1 MAGDALVAVAA
12 LWGAYWLRFD
22 GDFPR
27 LFLSNWK
34 AVTTTLALFNMAI
47 FTLMGLYR
55 RMWRYASVGDLLRI
69 VTASTLAIVGQ
80 VLANLM
86 FDIEMTVGVHI
97 IDWLIMLAGVSSLRL
112 AIRIYDEAN
121 TAKKGPG
128 RSKRV
133 LIAGAGQAGA
143 MVIREMRRDRQRR
156 YEPVCL
162 VDDNEEKRGMEIGGV
177 RVKGCT
183 EDLLRLVDELGID
196 EVILAMP
203 SAPKTL
209 VQSLLAEC
217 RQLNVPLRVVPGI
230 GQLIDGHVTVSQLRQ
245 VQVEDLLGREP
256 VKLDLDQIAGYLRG
270 KRVLVTGA
278 GGSIG
283 SELVRQIS
291 RFGPDRIIMLGRGEN
306 SIFEIEQE
314 MKSERPQTKVLS
326 VIGDV
331 RDEVLI
337 NRLFAE
343 MKPQVVFHAAAH
355 KHVPL
360 MEQWPE
366 EAVKN
371 NVFGTYNVVSA
382 ADKHGVE
389 RFVLISTDKA
399 VNPVNYMGASKRAAE
414 LIIEAFA
421 RRGCKTVFS
430 AVRFG
435 NVLGSRGSVVPHFQ
449 KQIARGGPVTVTHPE
464 MTRYFMLIPE
474 AVQLVIQAGAM
485 SQGGEVFV
493 LDMGAPVKILDL
505 AENMIRLCGLDPG
518 RDVEIRITGPRP
530 GEKIFEE
537 LLTAEEGTRAT
548 VHSRIFVANMSV
560 DVNACIAPVRDLFWE
575 CIRRQ
580 DVRGMVRLLEEHIMV
595 ENADANP
602 QAKSGAIEAAAAVG
616 AH

>member
-1 MAGDALVAVAA
+1 MTGDALVAVAA

-27 LFLSNWK
+27 LFLLNWK
-34 AVTTTLALFNMAI
+34 AVTTTLALFNITI

-80 VLANLM
+80 VLANFM

-121 TAKKGPG
+121 IAKKGPG
-128 RSKRV
+128 RTKRV

-177 RVKGCT
+177 RVKGCSQ
-183 EDLLRLVDELGID
+183 DLPRFVDELGID

-209 VQSLLAEC
+209 VRNLLAEC

-230 GQLIDGHVTVSQLRQ
+230 GQLIDGLVAVNQLRQ

-291 RFGPDRIIMLGRGEN
+291 RFGPDRIVMLGRGEN

-314 MKSERPQTKVLS
+314 MRAERPQTRILP

-331 RDEVLI
+331 RDEALI
-337 NRLFAE
+337 DRLFGE
-343 MKPQVVFHAAAH
+343 LKPQVVFHAAAH

-360 MEQWPE
+360 MERWPE

-414 LIIEAFA
+414 LIVEAFA
-421 RRGCKTVFS
+421 RRGSKTVFS

-449 KQIARGGPVTVTHPE
+449 KQIARGGPVTVTHRE

-474 AVQLVIQAGAM
+474 AVQLVIQAGSM
-485 SQGGEVFV
+485 SQGGEVFL
-493 LDMGAPVKILDL
+493 LDMGEPVRIMDL
-505 AENMIRLCGLDPG
+505 AENMIRLCGLEPG
-518 RDVEIRITGPRP
+518 RDIEIEITGPRP
-530 GEKIFEE
+530 GEKIYEE

-548 VHSRIFVANMSV
+548 IHSRIYIANMSPE
-560 DVNACIAPVRDLFWE
+560 VNVRINPVRDRFWN
-575 CIRRQ
+575 CIRSH
-580 DVRGMVRLLEEHIMV
+580 DVQGTMQILYERLMGEEI
-595 ENADANP
+595 ARK
-602 QAKSGAIEAAAAVG
+602 QAVGKGESEAAAALG